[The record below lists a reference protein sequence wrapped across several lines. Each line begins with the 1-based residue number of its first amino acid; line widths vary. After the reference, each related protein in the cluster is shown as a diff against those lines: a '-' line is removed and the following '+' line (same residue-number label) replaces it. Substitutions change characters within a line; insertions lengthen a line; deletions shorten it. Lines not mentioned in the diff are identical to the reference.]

1 MGCSSSKVNDN
12 DDDDAIRICRDRR
25 NFIKQAIEQ
34 RNRFAS
40 SHVAYIH
47 SLLRVSFALCYFFEG
62 ISLTVNCLRSVGNPL
77 IPMEQRWPQS
87 PETIRLESYYPI
99 DLREPD
105 TRTNPPFF
113 SSPYIAQN
121 YLQEPPQ
128 WDFWNPFPSMDG
140 YENTFQS
147 TPDCLIT
154 DEGLRQA
161 REDEGVPDL
170 EEDNKKIESS
180 PVYSRS
186 NSKAI
191 DNGEPSEAEN
201 KTEDANE
208 GQEMNTHPINR
219 SNASEERRTVEV
231 NNERRRIVGSAQVGE
246 EETRGFVVYVNS
258 RPTSMAE
265 VMKDLES
272 QFAKICDSSSEVS
285 VLLETTRTTERYPNL
300 PRASTYPNNDG
311 NESGGDNTEES
322 LEIFKSH
329 KSTLDRLYMW
339 EKKLYEEVKLEEQ
352 IRYAYEKKCMQLKK
366 QDENGAEPS
375 AVNKT
380 RAAIRDLQTKL
391 RVSISAI
398 EYISERIEVLRDE
411 ELHPQ
416 LVELIKGLARMWRA
430 MAESHRIQRRTLDEA
445 KLLLL
450 SSFAAAREAAPP
462 PPPRR
467 THRAAAVL
475 AAELRVL
482 RASLASWVGA
492 QRAYA
497 AALAGWISRCAPPP
511 LPGAAPPPLPP
522 PPVYGWAEAA
532 EGEETEVAEGEGER
546 AVAAGAAEAVGA
558 AAELA
563 GAAAEGFEDLVRAL
577 QQEEEEEEN
586 ERAEEERTPVM

>member
-12 DDDDAIRICRDRR
+12 DDDDAVRICRDRR

-34 RNRFAS
+34 RNRFAF

-62 ISLTVNCLRSVGNPL
+62 DERRHFLNFDTSIPSKPAEILVPEKMMLAKQSEGISLTVNCLRSVGNPL
-77 IPMEQRWPQS
+77 ITMEQWWPQS

-128 WDFWNPFPSMDG
+128 WDFWNPFSPTDG
-140 YENTFQS
+140 YGYTFQS
-147 TPDCLIT
+147 TPDRLIT

-170 EEDNKKIESS
+170 EEEAEEDNKKIESS

-191 DNGEPSEAEN
+191 DNGEPCEAEN

-208 GQEMNTHPINR
+208 GQELNTHPINR

-272 QFAKICDSSSEVS
+272 EFAKICDSSSEVS
-285 VLLETTRTTERYPNL
+285 VLLETTRSTERYPNL
-300 PRASTYPNNDG
+300 PRGMLIMLTY
-311 NESGGDNTEES
+311 
-322 LEIFKSH
+322 
-329 KSTLDRLYMW
+329 
-339 EKKLYEEVKLEEQ
+339 
-352 IRYAYEKKCMQLKK
+352 
-366 QDENGAEPS
+366 
-375 AVNKT
+375 
-380 RAAIRDLQTKL
+380 
-391 RVSISAI
+391 VS
-398 EYISERIEVLRDE
+398 V
-411 ELHPQ
+411 
-416 LVELIKGLARMWRA
+416 
-430 MAESHRIQRRTLDEA
+430 
-445 KLLLL
+445 
-450 SSFAAAREAAPP
+450 
-462 PPPRR
+462 
-467 THRAAAVL
+467 
-475 AAELRVL
+475 
-482 RASLASWVGA
+482 
-492 QRAYA
+492 
-497 AALAGWISRCAPPP
+497 
-511 LPGAAPPPLPP
+511 
-522 PPVYGWAEAA
+522 
-532 EGEETEVAEGEGER
+532 
-546 AVAAGAAEAVGA
+546 
-558 AAELA
+558 
-563 GAAAEGFEDLVRAL
+563 
-577 QQEEEEEEN
+577 
-586 ERAEEERTPVM
+586 